1 MKLGFRVRIA
11 ACLLALA
18 LPSAWFT
25 WSNRDVPCFSKIHD
39 DSIYFVCA
47 KSLAAGTGYRITSL
61 PGAPYQ
67 TKYPPLYPLFLSVA
81 WRLDPSFP
89 SNLSV
94 ALALDWL
101 FVPLVVCLCFFLFRD
116 LSFTDVESLA
126 LAAVLALSPSLL
138 LLGAYLLSEL
148 AFTALLLAALLLLN
162 RAQRPAVALAAGF
175 AASLATLTR
184 SAGLPLLVAG
194 VLFLWHQRHR
204 RSAVLYAAAM
214 APASLAWA
222 WWCHGHRLAT
232 HDPFQMY
239 YTDYLGYYLYNVDLR
254 SLPVFFWRDADE
266 FFSSLGSY
274 LLAPVT
280 GSLLAR
286 VASDVV
292 AAAGIHGLFRLWKR
306 NSFVRPY
313 ALFGLLY
320 AAPLLFWHYPSNQR
334 LLFPLAPLFLAGLY
348 AELAAVFS
356 MLRAG
361 WKRPDRGQR
370 VAAAAIAGMVA
381 SLLLAGVILQGIT
394 LSVVLPRTFALC
406 RRDMLAERAS
416 FRWIDEN
423 LPRQARVLTHDD
435 AFLYLSTGRKAMRVT
450 LPPKPYYFEDRA
462 SLLAIEPELAPY
474 ARQRGFNYVSGF
486 PFDAVLGADGGLG
499 RELQTRLSED
509 PALSPVYQAGST
521 SLYRLR

>member
-1 MKLGFRVRIA
+1 MKVGFRPRIA

-18 LPSAWFT
+18 LPSARFS

-67 TKYPPLYPLFLSVA
+67 TKYPPLYPLFLSLA

-94 ALALDWL
+94 ALALNWL
-101 FVPLVVCLCFFLFRD
+101 CVPFLLCLGFLLLRD
-116 LSFTDVESLA
+116 LGFPEVESLGVTA
-126 LAAVLALSPSLL
+126 FLALSPSLL

-148 AFTALLLAALLLLN
+148 AFTVLLLTALLLLN
-162 RAQRPAVALAAGF
+162 RAQTPAMALAAGF

-184 SAGLPLLVAG
+184 SAGLPLLASG
-194 VLFLWHQRHR
+194 VVFLWQQRNR
-204 RSAVLYAAAM
+204 RSAFFFAAAM
-214 APASLAWA
+214 APAALAWQ
-222 WWCHGHRLAT
+222 WWCHSHRLAT
-232 HDPFQMY
+232 RDPFQMY

-280 GSLLAR
+280 GGVLAR
-286 VASDVV
+286 VACDVV
-292 AAAGIHGLFRLWKR
+292 AAAGIHGLVRLWR
-306 NSFVRPY
+306 RTPAVRPY

-320 AAPLLFWHYPSNQR
+320 SAPLLFWHYPSNQR

-348 AELAAVFS
+348 TELAAVFS
-356 MLRAG
+356 MLRSG
-361 WKRPDRGQR
+361 WQRPDRGQR
-370 VAAAAIAGMVA
+370 AAAAAIAGMVA
-381 SLLLAGVILQGIT
+381 SLLLAGGILQGIT
-394 LSVVLPRTFALC
+394 LVVVLPRTFALC
-406 RRDMLAERAS
+406 RRDMLAERAA
-416 FRWIDEN
+416 FRWVKEN
-423 LPRQARVLTHDD
+423 LAPNARILAHDD
-435 AFLYLSTGRKAMRVT
+435 AFLYLATGRKAMRVT

-462 SLLAIEPELAPY
+462 SLLAIESEVAPY

-486 PFDAVLGADGGLG
+486 PFDAALGADGGLG
-499 RELQTRLSED
+499 HELQTRLRQD

-521 SLYRLR
+521 SLYRVR